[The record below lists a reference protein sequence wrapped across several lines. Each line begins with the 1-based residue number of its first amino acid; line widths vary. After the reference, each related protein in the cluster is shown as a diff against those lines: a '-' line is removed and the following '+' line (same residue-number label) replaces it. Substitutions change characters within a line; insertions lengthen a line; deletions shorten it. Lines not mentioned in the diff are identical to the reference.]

1 MSYNILIGTPAYG
14 GQVHTDY
21 VKSILPLQ
29 SVGVNFNVAFIG
41 NQSLITRARN
51 EIFSMFVSEKAKGF
65 SHLLFLDADMG
76 IDHRHVR
83 KMLDYQLP
91 FIGAAVPL
99 KGFKETGD
107 LHFNTG
113 NELSRSENGLIE
125 YDKVGTAVM
134 MISRDLAEEVVKK
147 AKEDGLVYGGREMEA
162 KRDGWRIDAGIDV
175 TYDVFKVGVY
185 DGEYLSEDFFFCRY
199 LREMGYKILVDPS
212 IPTRHNGNY
221 VFAS

>member
-1 MSYNILIGTPAYG
+1 MLIGTPAYG

-21 VKSILPLQ
+21 VRSILPLQ
-29 SVGVNFNVAFIG
+29 SVGVHFNVAFVG

-51 EIFSMFVSEKAKGF
+51 EIFSIFVSEKAKAF

-113 NELSRSENGLIE
+113 KELDQSENGLIE
-125 YDKVGTAVM
+125 YDMVGTAVM
-134 MISRDLAEEVVKK
+134 MISRELALNVANK
-147 AKEDGLVYGGREMEA
+147 AKEDNLVYSKSGLRT
-162 KRDGWRIDAGIDV
+162 KRDNWRVDIGTNVI
-175 TYDVFKVGVY
+175 YDVFKVGVY

-199 LREMGYKILVDPS
+199 LREMDYKILVDPS

>member
-1 MSYNILIGTPAYG
+1 
-14 GQVHTDY
+14 
-21 VKSILPLQ
+21 
-29 SVGVNFNVAFIG
+29 
-41 NQSLITRARN
+41 
-51 EIFSMFVSEKAKGF
+51 
-65 SHLLFLDADMG
+65 MG

-107 LHFNTG
+107 LCFNTG

-134 MISRDLAEEVVKK
+134 MISRDLALKVAEK
-147 AKEDGLVYGGREMEA
+147 AREDGLVYGEKGMEA
-162 KRDGWRIDAGIDV
+162 KRDGWRIDSGLDV

>member
-1 MSYNILIGTPAYG
+1 
-14 GQVHTDY
+14 
-21 VKSILPLQ
+21 
-29 SVGVNFNVAFIG
+29 
-41 NQSLITRARN
+41 
-51 EIFSMFVSEKAKGF
+51 
-65 SHLLFLDADMG
+65 
-76 IDHRHVR
+76 
-83 KMLDYQLP
+83 MLDYQLP

-113 NELSRSENGLIE
+113 KELSQSENGLIE
-125 YDKVGTAVM
+125 FDKVGTAVM

-147 AKEDGLVYGGREMEA
+147 AKEDGLVYGGRGMEA
-162 KRDGWRIDAGIDV
+162 MRDGWRIDTGIDV